1 MKYTEKIIDFAKNN
15 ANGMYWISVVEDGV
29 KTTEQISPS
38 NKTNNSYSV
47 AKIFTVTAIGML
59 VDEKKLST
67 EEKVV
72 DIFKDDLVPDMDKK
86 WHSVTVDMVMR
97 HSFGLSH
104 GFLDID
110 CENPNNF
117 DKQYGSNNDYLKNV
131 FSIKLPNSVNTDR
144 QYSDGAYYLLSRI
157 VAKKAGMDLYDYLQ
171 KKLFIPMRFEE
182 VAWSKCPQGYSM
194 GATGLY
200 IRTSDMVKLGQLYL
214 DKGVFEGVEYISK
227 EWCNTV
233 IEKGYELRGENGVY
247 AKGGMNGQYL
257 YVDYNRNLTIA
268 WHGFYINGEYQSAM
282 LNYLNTKL

>member
-1 MKYTEKIIDFAKNN
+1 MIYTEKIIDFAKNN

-110 CENPNNF
+110 
-117 DKQYGSNNDYLKNV
+117 
-131 FSIKLPNSVNTDR
+131 
-144 QYSDGAYYLLSRI
+144 
-157 VAKKAGMDLYDYLQ
+157 
-171 KKLFIPMRFEE
+171 
-182 VAWSKCPQGYSM
+182 
-194 GATGLY
+194 
-200 IRTSDMVKLGQLYL
+200 
-214 DKGVFEGVEYISK
+214 
-227 EWCNTV
+227 
-233 IEKGYELRGENGVY
+233 
-247 AKGGMNGQYL
+247 
-257 YVDYNRNLTIA
+257 
-268 WHGFYINGEYQSAM
+268 
-282 LNYLNTKL
+282 